1 MKPDREERRPSAEES
16 RRRNRIAVEAYYI
29 AERRGFRPGGELED
43 WLEAE
48 KRIDAAQ
55 VPEAPQP
62 AYRPVN
68 NNVREEIAGRE
79 RPSPLDAGLPGE
91 PDERPARK
99 ITQVATRNG
108 ERRATARKTPTPPKL
123 AGEAA

>member
-1 MKPDREERRPSAEES
+1 MNPDREERRPSAEES
-16 RRRNRIAVEAYYI
+16 RRRNRIAVEAYYL

-62 AYRPVN
+62 AYRPIN

-91 PDERPARK
+91 PDERPARR
-99 ITQVATRNG
+99 IAQVAAGSG
-108 ERRATARKTPTPPKL
+108 ERRAAARNRPAPPKL
-123 AGEAA
+123 DGKAA